1 MSSIKDKAVFCIR
14 FPKHWRNQ
22 MPEKDDVSLS
32 EKYFNKACS
41 LQAKGNLTEA
51 IEYLKLSIAYNPT
64 AEAYTRLGRI
74 YGYIE
79 RYEAAIDQCIRA
91 TSLAPDNGDIYN
103 DIGSYYINLGQYDH
117 AVEWL
122 NKALNA
128 PQNEFK
134 FYPLYNLGRIS
145 EMKGLW
151 QDAIFCYKEAL
162 HLNPAYEEAER
173 SLTRVYSY
181 LN

>member
-1 MSSIKDKAVFCIR
+1 MSTAKEKAVFYIR
-14 FPKHWRNQ
+14 FPKYWRNK
-22 MPEKDDVSLS
+22 MSGKDNDLLA

-51 IEYLKLSIAYNPT
+51 IEYLKLSISYNPT
-64 AEAYTRLGRI
+64 AETYTRLGRI
-74 YGYIE
+74 YGYLE
-79 RYEAAIDQCIRA
+79 RYEVAIDHCILA
-91 TSLAPDNGDIYN
+91 TFLAPDNGDIYN

-128 PQNEFK
+128 PQNEFR

-162 HLNPAYEEAER
+162 HLNPAYEEAEK

>member
-1 MSSIKDKAVFCIR
+1 M
-14 FPKHWRNQ
+14 PKKENI
-22 MPEKDDVSLS
+22 SAA
-32 EKYFNKACS
+32 EKYFNKACIM
-41 LQAKGNLTEA
+41 QAKGDFTDA

-64 AEAYTRLGRI
+64 AEAHTRLGRL
-74 YGYIE
+74 YGYLE
-79 RYEAAIDQCIRA
+79 RYEAAIDECILA
-91 TSLAPDNGDIYN
+91 TLVNPDNGDVYN
-103 DIGSYYINLGQYDH
+103 DIGSYFINLGQHDQ

-128 PQNEFK
+128 PHNEFR

-151 QDAIFCYKEAL
+151 EDAIFCYKEAL
-162 HLNPAYEEAER
+162 QLNPTYKEAEN

>member
-1 MSSIKDKAVFCIR
+1 MS
-14 FPKHWRNQ
+14 
-22 MPEKDDVSLS
+22 EKDNISRA

-41 LQAKGNLTEA
+41 LQAKGNLTDA
-51 IEYLKLSIAYNPT
+51 IEYLKLSITYNPT
-64 AEAYTRLGRI
+64 AEAFTRLGRI
-74 YGYIE
+74 YGYLE
-79 RYEAAIDQCIRA
+79 RYEAAINECVLAIF
-91 TSLAPDNGDIYN
+91 LAPDNGDIYN

-128 PQNEFK
+128 PQNEFR

-145 EMKGLW
+145 EMRGLW
-151 QDAIFCYKEAL
+151 EDAIFCYKEAL
-162 HLNPAYEEAER
+162 QLNPTYEEAEK